1 VEDVGDMIGFVLLED
16 EPSDKFGAIVE
27 WAEIS

>member
-1 VEDVGDMIGFVLLED
+1 VEDVGDMIGFVSLED
-16 EPSDKFGAIVE
+16 EPSDKFGAIME

>member
-1 VEDVGDMIGFVLLED
+1 MEDVGDMIGFDSLED
-16 EPSDKFGAIVE
+16 EASHKFGAIME